1 MEREHFVHVK
11 KREYAYIFVI
21 FWVCTMML
29 CPQATLNPTQTI
41 VGDAQSD
48 LWDHLWGYWRT
59 EKSIIWFGE
68 YPLEENY
75 INHPKG
81 GTLYHVDFL
90 NSLIMLPIRTI
101 FGMVLGYNILICL
114 QLSSAG
120 VAMYA
125 LTRRFVRAPLG
136 GFLAA
141 FAFVFN
147 PQMLTFTLASGV
159 ANRLN
164 LVWIPLFFIA
174 IDMWVRAHRKVG
186 VLLAPLFCFLAA
198 IGCWHYAYYIFMLTL
213 VLSVSTLVSSSTKP
227 QKLWFWVKKWLPIA
241 ILCAIVLLPVSL
253 LASASISSEDSTQM
267 VQRDHSM
274 FWDGVS
280 ELSLLNDFALID
292 YVQIFHSGPMK
303 SANFDLLYE
312 TPYVGWGLIL
322 LAPLAIFSRKKLVW
336 VLLMGAMYFLILS
349 LGTDIVFLHGSE
361 KIPSLVFSLSA
372 RFIPFMTAQE
382 VPWEYIIPANFCL
395 SVALAFCVDSILQ
408 GVSRVQKWSIGI
420 QFFAI
425 FALELIF
432 VAPVLLPIPSTVVSH
447 SSLYEQF
454 RQDPRPFAVFD
465 FPSRRDKSN
474 LLPTEFFFYQSLH
487 YRPIPYAIM
496 DAWIDKNE
504 FWGELTRIQQS
515 GGMRSF
521 VFSSGEKQQAKRVL
535 KKYEYKY
542 FLLHKKLMNE
552 YSTPLF
558 LSLFSDMFGEPV
570 FEDEFLWAFEVY

>member
-1 MEREHFVHVK
+1 MQGK
-11 KREYAYIFVI
+11 KREYAFVFAI
-21 FWVCTMML
+21 FWVCTMLL
-29 CPQATLNPTQTI
+29 CPQAVLDPTQTI

-59 EKSIIWFGE
+59 EKSIFWFGE

-75 INHPKG
+75 INYPKG

-101 FGMVLGYNILICL
+101 FGMVLGYNLLICL
-114 QLSSAG
+114 QLSAAG
-120 VAMYA
+120 TAMYA
-125 LTRRFVRAPLG
+125 LTRRFVYAPLG
-136 GFLAA
+136 GFVAA
-141 FAFVFN
+141 FVFVFN

-174 IDMWVRAHRKVG
+174 IDMWVRFHRYRG
-186 VLLAPLFCFLAA
+186 VILAPIFCFLAA

-213 VLSVSTLVSSSTKP
+213 VLSLSTLLYSCTNLD
-227 QKLWFWVKKWLPIA
+227 KLWFWIKKWLPIA
-241 ILCAIVLLPVSL
+241 VLCAMVLLPVSL
-253 LASASISSEDSTQM
+253 LASASISSEDTTQM
-267 VQRDHSM
+267 VQREHSM

-280 ELSLLNDFALID
+280 ELSLLNDFALMD

-312 TPYVGWGLIL
+312 TPYVGWGMLL
-322 LAPLAIFSRKKLVW
+322 LAPLALFSRKKLVW
-336 VLLMGAMYFLILS
+336 VLLSGAVYFLVLS

-361 KIPSLVFSLSA
+361 KVPSVVFSLSA
-372 RFIPFMTAQE
+372 RLIPFMTAQE

-395 SVALAFCVDSILQ
+395 SVALAFFVDMLLQ
-408 GVSRVQKWSIGI
+408 GSSRFARWSMGL
-420 QFFAI
+420 QVVAI
-425 FALELIF
+425 FVLEMIF

-447 SSLYEQF
+447 SSFYTQIRE
-454 RQDPRPFAVFD
+454 DPRPFAVFD

-515 GGMRSF
+515 GGMRTF
-521 VFSSGEKQQAKRVL
+521 IFSNGEKQQAKRVL

-558 LSLFSDMFGEPV
+558 LSLFSDMFGEPI
-570 FEDEFLWAFEVY
+570 FEDDYLWVFEVY